1 MQEAALEIDSLSCF
15 EKFEMPL
22 LRYSYALLEDQKLAK
37 EVVKETFML
46 FLNMASEATSPKTW
60 LYRTTLNLSLKKIK
74 SRKLAKTKDRQQQL
88 SFFDEVR
95 NSESPDLEIEFGKN
109 VKLLRAIHFLE
120 SLPPQYKKILKMK
133 FEDNLSFIQ
142 ISSDLNLTAQQISV
156 KMGKMT
162 RDLNDVLHEE
172 GIFK

>member
-1 MQEAALEIDSLSCF
+1 M
-15 EKFEMPL
+15 
-22 LRYSYALLEDQKLAK
+22 
-37 EVVKETFML
+37 
-46 FLNMASEATSPKTW
+46 
-60 LYRTTLNLSLKKIK
+60 
-74 SRKLAKTKDRQQQL
+74 
-88 SFFDEVR
+88 
-95 NSESPDLEIEFGKN
+95 
-109 VKLLRAIHFLE
+109 E

-172 GIFK
+172 GICK